1 MGKITEEQKK
11 IIKSFSCER
20 LSSREENKRLI
31 KKFSN
36 DKGRSLVEYLQ
47 HLAWD
52 EDIECKVAY
61 YLIKSP
67 DNEIAMFFSLKC
79 GALFD
84 PLDEDIIEKRAKR
97 AQELL
102 QIVQGISKDGKEREF
117 AIQILEHFRSGQDIS
132 LEQIKQ
138 TIKINAQQAQEMLAQ
153 LNYDKA
159 HEGNE
164 QIIRVGHTYPGI
176 ELVHFC
182 SNDLIKEKWNNLDLN
197 HPMGEVMFWH
207 YIAPLIYETQ
217 ERIGCQYAFLFAADA
232 SIDGVLI
239 NYYNVALKFEQ
250 PTKVGTN
257 KPRYDLCC
265 EFMCQEISNL
275 KKNRQ
280 EYFDNFNPDDD
291 DIIA

>member
-11 IIKSFSCER
+11 IIESFSCER
-20 LSSREENKRLI
+20 LSSKKENKDLI
-31 KKFSN
+31 KRFTS
-36 DKGRSLVEYLQ
+36 DKGRSLVGYLQ

-52 EDIECKVAY
+52 EDIECKTAY

-67 DNEIAMFFSLKC
+67 DDEIAMFFSLKC

-84 PLDEDIIEKRAKR
+84 PLDEDIIEQRAKR

-102 QIVQGISKDGKEREF
+102 QIVQGISKDGKEREL
-117 AIQILEHFRSGQDIS
+117 AIQILEQFRSGQNIS
-132 LEQIKQ
+132 VEQIKQ
-138 TIKINAQQAQEMLAQ
+138 HIKMSAQQAQKMLDH

-159 HEGNE
+159 HEENG

-182 SNDLIKEKWNNLDLN
+182 SNDLMKEKWKIFHIN
-197 HPMGEVMFWH
+197 HPMGEVMFWQ
-207 YIAPLIYETQ
+207 YIAPIIYETQ
-217 ERIGCQYAFLFAADA
+217 KHIGCQYAFLFAADA
-232 SIDGVLI
+232 SEDGALI
-239 NYYNVALKFEQ
+239 NYYDVALKFEK
-250 PTKVGTN
+250 PTDVGTN

-265 EFMCQEISNL
+265 EFMCQEVNKL

-280 EYFDNFNPDDD
+280 EYFDNFNPDND

>member
-1 MGKITEEQKK
+1 
-11 IIKSFSCER
+11 
-20 LSSREENKRLI
+20 
-31 KKFSN
+31 
-36 DKGRSLVEYLQ
+36 
-47 HLAWD
+47 
-52 EDIECKVAY
+52 
-61 YLIKSP
+61 
-67 DNEIAMFFSLKC
+67 MFFSLKC

-102 QIVQGISKDGKEREF
+102 QIVQGISKEGKEREF

-257 KPRYDLCC
+257 KPRYDLCY